1 MRETFTNLLERVLY
15 QLIGEMNN
23 NCNNLR
29 H

>member
-1 MRETFTNLLERVLY
+1 MREAFTNLLERVLY

-23 NCNNLR
+23 NCQ

>member
-1 MRETFTNLLERVLY
+1 MREAFTNLLERVLY

-23 NCNNLR
+23 NCR

>member
-1 MRETFTNLLERVLY
+1 MRKAFTNLLERVLY

-23 NCNNLR
+23 NCR

>member
-1 MRETFTNLLERVLY
+1 MREAFTNLLERVFY

-23 NCNNLR
+23 NCQ